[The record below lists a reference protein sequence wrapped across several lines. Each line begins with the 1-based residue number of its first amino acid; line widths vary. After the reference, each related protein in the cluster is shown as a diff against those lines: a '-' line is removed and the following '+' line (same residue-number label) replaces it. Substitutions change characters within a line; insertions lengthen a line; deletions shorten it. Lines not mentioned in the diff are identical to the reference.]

1 MGDRTN
7 DLTLAEVSQPL
18 PTLQRTLSAGK
29 EGHDVA
35 RLQADLR
42 RLGFAAG
49 SIDGVFGK
57 NTTAAVAEYCTSRKL
72 PVPTEVDAALWSDIA
87 RAGALAQVDV
97 IEAHARG
104 LETSA
109 GGSHDRGGALQK
121 AAVDLRAQAKPAG
134 KDEEKAAAELLD
146 CAKKWRAAAD
156 AWSLAAQQI
165 APYWDPEG
173 RGFKAYARHLRAL
186 DHARSHGIRV
196 VNSLVL
202 AGKDYDALGGTD
214 HSDRLAAATIVGRGL
229 AAH

>member
-7 DLTLAEVSQPL
+7 DLNLAEVSQPL
-18 PTLQRTLSAGK
+18 PTLHRTLSAGK
-29 EGHDVA
+29 DGHDVA

-72 PVPTEVDAALWSDIA
+72 PVPTEVDSALWSDIA
-87 RAGALAQVDV
+87 RAGALVQLDV
-97 IEAHARG
+97 IEAYARG

-109 GGSHDRGGALQK
+109 GGSHDRASARQK
-121 AAVDLRAQAKPAG
+121 TAVDLRAQAQRAG
-134 KDEEKAAAELLD
+134 KDEEKAADELL
-146 CAKKWRAAAD
+146 AAAQQWREAAD
-156 AWSLAAQQI
+156 AWALAAQQV
-165 APYWDPEG
+165 APYWDPDG

-186 DHARSHGIRV
+186 DQARGHGSRV
-196 VNSLVL
+196 VNSLAL

-214 HSDRLAAATIVGRGL
+214 HRDRLAAATLAGRSL
-229 AAH
+229 AAR